1 MPLTLTIVDDALLNG
16 PEAVPI
22 TATLTGYNNGVGT
35 ITIHDNETAV
45 LTVSLPASAH
55 ENAGVLT
62 AAGTITSSAAP
73 ANDIT
78 VQLLSSDVTGLTVP
92 ATVIL
97 HAGQTTANFNVTMV
111 DDHVIQGNRPITV
124 TAQMDNWTSGSATL
138 TDLEDDAALTVTLP
152 TSGWEGQTLANAGTV
167 QLGGTLPTSLTVSL
181 ASSDPTE
188 LSVPST
194 VTIPAGQRT
203 ATFNVTLLDN
213 GLRTGPLSEQ
223 VTATAAGVTGG
234 SATMLVND
242 SDVDHYGFTTISSPK
257 LTATAFSVTVRAYDH
272 LNNVI
277 TVYNGSAALSGSG
290 SGGALSVSPTSV
302 TFASGAWTGNVTVNA
317 VDPAVTLQVNNG
329 AGLVGTSNAFV
340 VKGRVQV
347 ATTSPAPSGV
357 FTLPGPLTY
366 DVIFSEPITPS
377 SLTTSDLVLSGVTGA
392 TVTGVTVLTGNTTA
406 RFTLNVPAEGTLS
419 ASIAAGAVT
428 DQYGYPNAAFSAS
441 YSVDV
446 GTVAFPVPLTSVA
459 PVGSLIYSGST
470 PGVIAPSG
478 DTDSFTIN
486 LDAGQTLTVLA
497 DPAAGLQPSIEVPR
511 SERRADCDGNVGC
524 RRVRCG
530 RPDGGGFYRRHLHD
544 RHRRRRLDHG
554 HVHRFRV
561 PQRGLGIGK
570 P

>member
-1 MPLTLTIVDDALLNG
+1 MVVSLTSGDPARISVPATVTIPAGQTSVPLPLSIIDDSLLNG
-16 PEAVPI
+16 PEAVAI
-22 TATLTGYNNGVGT
+22 TATLSGYNNGVGT

-78 VQLLSSDVTGLTVP
+78 VQLLSSDTTGLTVP

-111 DDHVIQGNRPITV
+111 DDHVIQGDRPISV

-167 QLGGTLPTSLTVSL
+167 QLGGILPTSLTVSL

-257 LTATAFSVTVRAYDH
+257 LTATAFSVTVRAYDY

-277 TVYNGSAALSGSG
+277 TVYNGSAALERLGIRRC
-290 SGGALSVSPTSV
+290 
-302 TFASGAWTGNVTVNA
+302 A
-317 VDPAVTLQVNNG
+317 VGQP
-329 AGLVGTSNAFV
+329 
-340 VKGRVQV
+340 
-347 ATTSPAPSGV
+347 
-357 FTLPGPLTY
+357 
-366 DVIFSEPITPS
+366 
-377 SLTTSDLVLSGVTGA
+377 
-392 TVTGVTVLTGNTTA
+392 
-406 RFTLNVPAEGTLS
+406 
-419 ASIAAGAVT
+419 
-428 DQYGYPNAAFSAS
+428 
-441 YSVDV
+441 DV
-446 GTVAFPVPLTSVA
+446 GDIRLGRMDGERDRQRR
-459 PVGSLIYSGST
+459 GSR
-470 PGVIAPSG
+470 G
-478 DTDSFTIN
+478 D
-486 LDAGQTLTVLA
+486 
-497 DPAAGLQPSIEVPR
+497 AASQQ
-511 SERRADCDGNVGC
+511 RRGIGGHEQ
-524 RRVRCG
+524 RVRCEGPSSSCYDESRPKRRVHAARPVDLRRHLQRADYPVLPHDQRLGVVG
-530 RPDGGGFYRRHLHD
+530 RDRRHGYRRHGVDRQHDGAIHSERSRGRNAQRKHRGRRGDRSIRLPERGLFGQLFRGCRHGGVPRAAHFRGAGRLADLQRKHD
-544 RHRRRRLDHG
+544 RASLARAATPTVSRSTWTPVRRSRRWRIRPPVCSRLC
-554 HVHRFRV
+554 RLRV
-561 PQRGLGIGK
+561 REA
-570 P
+570 